1 MIHQEKYQNALR
13 ALNSILTRA
22 RWMAHESNAPE
33 LADLLD
39 AAEILPIYLA
49 HPDDATEEFRTTVE
63 NISQQ
68 FENCSHIIEE
78 FNEEYVSSRQR

>member
-1 MIHQEKYQNALR
+1 MIHQDKNQSALR

-22 RWMAHESNAPE
+22 RWMAHESNSPR

-49 HPDDATEEFRTTVE
+49 QPENTTEEFRAVVKD
-63 NISQQ
+63 ISEE
-68 FENCSHIIEE
+68 FEECSHVIED
-78 FNEEYVSSRQR
+78 FNQDCAYGAS